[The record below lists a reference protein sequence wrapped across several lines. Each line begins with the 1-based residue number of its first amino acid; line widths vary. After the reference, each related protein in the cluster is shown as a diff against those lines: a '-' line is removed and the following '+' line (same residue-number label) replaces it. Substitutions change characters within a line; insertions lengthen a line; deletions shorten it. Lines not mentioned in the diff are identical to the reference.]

1 MSESKNQDIISI
13 MSQIINNEVEE
24 DLIQQ
29 NILNEP
35 EESKLEYFELIKKDL
50 FNSPTGGLLIMSQGT
65 GVYKV
70 IGEYLD
76 LFQKGPQTL
85 FFLLN
90 FDEKDSLKS
99 EMNEIQYYCKNHKIV
114 DVTNMISS
122 KRSEI
127 YSKGGIFSLSEIVLL
142 FDLLSGS
149 IIHSERITGFII
161 NKIQSVRNH
170 QENLVW
176 LCTLLKTNNPS
187 SIILGLS
194 ECEQTLASRGLE
206 NIMRWFYLPRCFVW
220 NMIRAEVQSDILK
233 QPNQCEHLD
242 TFVDMNKRMRN
253 IDNCIKIIII
263 LILKELK
270 SKRNA
275 SDTAELPV
283 FNQEEFLNSH
293 QYILEDKIKSNK
305 FYLQAFMNNT
315 QYFKDA
321 FEFKQLQKDLFQLNC
336 VSFYKKLLYIDQ
348 NSNEDSFI
356 NRTAT
361 DKSTQKVI
369 KELFENAQKR
379 VYEIQKSE
387 EKLELPLIESQL
399 NHFDRDN
406 FQIRQKFNLN
416 GFLDANLI
424 QNADKNVEQQQNQAD
439 KDLSEQNDFKR
450 VSLNSIE
457 MADENQKSKAI
468 SQENSQNSLNSQAI
482 LDKSADQIALTQSIQ
497 MAPIKEN
504 TKEDEELEE
513 SKNEKELKKQD
524 LLDIEDSNKNLSEN
538 FEDKL
543 MQQMEFMRNIINQ
556 DSISLAQ
563 EKPKVGG
570 LKQNIFEDYDSE
582 NKDAIKY
589 ELNQKVKLN
598 LDIDPKFKCLN
609 VILNEI
615 NEKYQ
620 NAMPIN
626 GDRFLI
632 WIHTNDKQRVSSIQ
646 EYIQNTFLKND
657 PSNKLSLMKKF
668 RQYLEEQSNKRH
680 SFLKE
685 LIKRKKDQILEEKKD
700 CENVLL
706 EQLFKELEYFQQ
718 IIEFEQLEL
727 NKNQNN
733 QINPDCNSLFGS
745 QMQINPENKQKKEK
759 TKDEME
765 NEIQNQSQENQQ
777 EEIKKQS
784 QDDQNFLI
792 SSDQEKNNIKK
803 IRKSDRI
810 NTDNEK
816 DLLEVK
822 KRKLQI
828 DEKLQKRFKMIDVN
842 SMNVNIID
850 EIDQTGFVQ
859 FLSKQIM
866 KNFEFIVNST
876 NKSVI
881 RQHFIRTYRPN
892 FVILFEPNLN
902 IIREISVGQHL
913 IQLNGVNPIYE
924 IRTIM
929 FNKSAESE
937 KILYNSLQENQATE
951 RIVKE
956 KNQMQSSIDEPVLR
970 VKNITKK
977 ANTRIGGSFL
987 QVQPTVII
995 DKREFRSD
1003 LPSIL
1008 FHEGFKVIPIQL
1020 TIGDYIL
1027 SKDIAIERKSV
1038 ETPDLV
1044 NSLRNGRLYQQLL
1057 AMSKNYKKCYLLI
1070 EFSEQMPFSLESIN
1084 YNNEN
1089 TLSYQEQQGFNNRQ
1103 PKTNTITFYLPLIVS
1118 QFDNVKIIWSKG
1130 PIHTSKIFQMLKQNQ
1145 LEPNPSELLKEQE
1158 KKEKKES
1165 TIDQYVQAKQ
1175 DDEKYI
1181 PTQKRLFEQI
1191 KNGNEEEN

>member
-1 MSESKNQDIISI
+1 MSESINQDVIQNRNQLIK
-13 MSQIINNEVEE
+13 NEEE
-24 DLIQQ
+24 DQQ
-29 NILNEP
+29 NILAQP
-35 EESKLEYFELIKKDL
+35 EESKLEYFDLIQKDL
-50 FNSPTGGLLIMSQGT
+50 INSPTGGLLIMSQGT

-76 LFQKGPQTL
+76 LFQKGTQTV

-90 FDEKDSLKS
+90 FDERDNLKS
-99 EMNEIQYYCKNHKIV
+99 EMNEIQYYCKQHNIV

-127 YSKGGIFSLSEIVLL
+127 YSKGGIFLISEIVLL
-142 FDLLSGS
+142 FDLLSGT

-176 LCTLLKTNNPS
+176 LSTLLKTNNPS
-187 SIILGLS
+187 SIILGIS

-253 IDNCIKIIII
+253 IDNCIKVIII

-275 SDTAELPV
+275 SDTAELPI
-283 FNQEEFLNSH
+283 FNEEEFLNSN
-293 QYILEDKIKSNK
+293 QYILEDKLKSNK

-336 VSFYKKLLYIDQ
+336 VSFYKKLLLIDQ

-356 NRTAT
+356 YRTAT

-387 EKLELPLIESQL
+387 EKFELPLLESQF
-399 NHFDRDN
+399 NHLDKDN
-406 FQIRQKFNLN
+406 FQYRQRISLNSNLGIN
-416 GFLDANLI
+416 FI
-424 QNADKNVEQQQNQAD
+424 QRVDKNSVLQQNQAD
-439 KDLSEQNDFKR
+439 KDFSEQNDLKR
-450 VSLNSIE
+450 ASLTSIE
-457 MADENQKSKAI
+457 MADENQKGKVS
-468 SQENSQNSLNSQAI
+468 SQENSQNGLNSQNF
-482 LDKSADQIALTQSIQ
+482 LDKSADQITLTQSIQ
-497 MAPIKEN
+497 MTSIKEN
-504 TKEDEELEE
+504 AKEDEEIEE
-513 SKNEKELKKQD
+513 GKNQKEMKNQEIFDMKYSKQTN
-524 LLDIEDSNKNLSEN
+524 LDGNIQ
-538 FEDKL
+538 DKL
-543 MQQMEFMRNIINQ
+543 MQNMEFMRNIINQ
-556 DSISLAQ
+556 DSVQFAQ
-563 EKPKVGG
+563 EIPKVA
-570 LKQNIFEDYDSE
+570 LRQNIFEDFDNDS
-582 NKDAIKY
+582 KDAIKY

-632 WIHTNDKQRVSSIQ
+632 WIHTNDKQRVSQIQ

-657 PSNKLSLMKKF
+657 PSNKLSLMKRL
-668 RQYLEEQSNKRH
+668 RQYLEEQAYKRH
-680 SFLKE
+680 TFLKE
-685 LIKRKKDQILEEKKD
+685 LIKKKKNQILEEKKD

-706 EQLFKELEYFQQ
+706 EQLFKELEYLQQ
-718 IIEFEQLEL
+718 IIEYEQLEL
-727 NKNQNN
+727 NKNQNSQLN
-733 QINPDCNSLFGS
+733 SDDNILLDFQIQRSS
-745 QMQINPENKQKKEK
+745 ERKKTTDNIEK
-759 TKDEME
+759 
-765 NEIQNQSQENQQ
+765 EIQNENQGIQ
-777 EEIKKQS
+777 LDEIKNQS
-784 QDDQNFLI
+784 QDDQNLQI
-792 SSDQEKNNIKK
+792 STDLEKKNVTK

-810 NTDNEK
+810 AMDN
-816 DLLEVK
+816 DQDILEVK

-828 DEKLQKRFKMIDVN
+828 DEKLQKRFKIIDVN

-850 EIDQTGFVQ
+850 EINQTGFVQ

-881 RQHFIRTYRPN
+881 RQHFLRTYRPN
-892 FVILFEPNLN
+892 FVILFEPNLS

-956 KNQMQSSIDEPVLR
+956 KNQMLGSIDEPVLR

-977 ANTRIGGSFL
+977 ANTRIGGSML

-1027 SKDIAIERKSV
+1027 SKEIAVERKSV

-1044 NSLRNGRLYQQLL
+1044 NSLRNGRLYNQLL

-1089 TLSYQEQQGFNNRQ
+1089 SLPQYEQQSYNNRQ
-1103 PKTNTITFYLPLIVS
+1103 PKTNTITFYLPLLVAS
-1118 QFDNVKIIWSKG
+1118 FDNVKIIWSKG
-1130 PIHTSKIFQMLKQNQ
+1130 PLHTSKIFQMLKQNQ

-1165 TIDQYVQAKQ
+1165 TIDQYIQANN
-1175 DDEKYI
+1175 DEEKYI
-1181 PTQKRLFEQI
+1181 PTQKRLFGQI
-1191 KNGNEEEN
+1191 KNASEEEN

>member
-1 MSESKNQDIISI
+1 MSESINQDNIQNNN
-13 MSQIINNEVEE
+13 QIIKNEVDDE
-24 DLIQQ
+24 DLMQQ
-29 NILNEP
+29 NILNQP
-35 EESKLEYFELIKKDL
+35 EESKLDYFDLIQKDL
-50 FNSPTGGLLIMSQGT
+50 IYSPTGGLLIMSQGT

-76 LFQKGPQTL
+76 TFQQGPQTV

-90 FDEKDSLKS
+90 FDERDSLKS
-99 EMNEIQYYCKNHKIV
+99 EINEIQYYCKQHKIV

-127 YSKGGIFSLSEIVLL
+127 YSKGGIFSISEIVLL

-187 SIILGLS
+187 SIILGIS

-253 IDNCIKIIII
+253 IDNCIKVIII

-275 SDTAELPV
+275 SDTTELPI

-305 FYLQAFMNNT
+305 FYLKAFMNNT

-379 VYEIQKSE
+379 VYEIQKSDE
-387 EKLELPLIESQL
+387 TLELPLLESQL
-399 NHFDRDN
+399 NNSDRDS
-406 FQIRQKFNLN
+406 FQFRQKFNLN
-416 GFLDANLI
+416 GYFDASLL
-424 QNADKNVEQQQNQAD
+424 QNTGKNVEQLQNDAD
-439 KDLSEQNDFKR
+439 KDLAEQNDLKR
-450 VSLNSIE
+450 ASLNSIE
-457 MADENQKSKAI
+457 MADENLKGKTS
-468 SQENSQNSLNSQAI
+468 SQENSQNGLNSQGF
-482 LDKSADQIALTQSIQ
+482 LDRSADQINLTQSIQ
-497 MAPIKEN
+497 MTSIKEN
-504 TKEDEELEE
+504 IKEDETFEE
-513 SKNEKELKKQD
+513 SKNENQLLKQD
-524 LLDIEDSNKNLSEN
+524 MLDV
-538 FEDKL
+538 EDKHL
-543 MQQMEFMRNIINQ
+543 NENSQDKFMQQMEFMRNIINQ

-563 EKPKVGG
+563 DMPKVG
-570 LKQNIFEDYDSE
+570 LKQNIFEDFDTD
-582 NKDAIKY
+582 NKDAIKF

-598 LDIDPKFKCLN
+598 LDIDPKFRCLN

-626 GDRFLI
+626 GDKFLI

-668 RQYLEEQSNKRH
+668 RQFLEEQTHRRH
-680 SFLKE
+680 SYLKE
-685 LIKRKKDQILEEKKD
+685 LIKRKKNQILEEKKE

-733 QINPDCNSLFGS
+733 QLNPDDNILFGS
-745 QMQINPENKQKKEK
+745 QRQLNQENKQKL
-759 TKDEME
+759 DEME
-765 NEIQNQSQENQQ
+765 KEEQKKIKENSQEDS
-777 EEIKKQS
+777 KKQS
-784 QDDQNFLI
+784 QNDQNLEI
-792 SSDQEKNNIKK
+792 ASDEEKNNIKK
-803 IRKSDRI
+803 IRKSDRMLA
-810 NTDNEK
+810 DNEK
-816 DLLEVK
+816 ELLEVK

-881 RQHFIRTYRPN
+881 RQHFLRTYRPN
-892 FVILFEPNLN
+892 FVILFEPNLS

-956 KNQMQSSIDEPVLR
+956 KNEMLSSIDEPVLR

-977 ANTRIGGSFL
+977 ANTRIGGSML
-987 QVQPTVII
+987 QVQPAVII

-1020 TIGDYIL
+1020 TTGDYIL
-1027 SKDIAIERKSV
+1027 SKDIAVERKSV

-1089 TLSYQEQQGFNNRQ
+1089 QLSYQEQQNFNNKQ
-1103 PKTNTITFYLPLIVS
+1103 PKTNTITFYLPLLVS

-1130 PIHTSKIFQMLKQNQ
+1130 PIYTSKIFQMLKQNQ

-1165 TIDQYVQAKQ
+1165 TIDQYIQANQ
-1175 DDEKYI
+1175 DDDKYI

-1191 KNGNEEEN
+1191 KNSNEEEN